1 MRLCDIFTLFF
12 FMMASR
18 QTAPHPC
25 SCLKKR
31 TSAISA
37 ARMGFGVG
45 PGLPGTGKQPSRF
58 YRRNSSL
65 AQRLVMPCCL
75 ATCQTGRSPF
85 CSSLIIHETLR
96 LLSFLMYKS
105 ILRRNLIRDK
115 TQKTPKKYLFILQN
129 PFFAMLT
136 IEDFFVRLVIATILG
151 ALIGFEREA

>member
-45 PGLPGTGKQPSRF
+45 HGLPGTGKQPSRL

-115 TQKTPKKYLFILQN
+115 TKTGQKRKNKKPQRLFVDGWPWILLPVYHLIPRTGHRPKKK
-129 PFFAMLT
+129 
-136 IEDFFVRLVIATILG
+136 
-151 ALIGFEREA
+151 